1 MKKISTILVLFS
13 IIITLQSTIKKVD
26 SSSNPPNGYSGST
39 GVYCNSCHGSFSLN
53 SGGGSI
59 SVNGLPG
66 YTYTPGQTYNFTLTI
81 SHGAADR
88 KKWGFLISAIN
99 SGNNIGTFSSTNTN
113 AQVNSSELGH
123 NSAVTTTSQSSYTYS
138 NLSWTAPSTPNLPIT
153 FYFAGNAANS
163 NGSTNGDYIYS
174 SSQIIALPIDLYSFS
189 CTSNKQDVII
199 NWQTNNEINS
209 DYFEVEKSD
218 DGQIFYSI
226 AKITASGYSSV
237 LKSYQY
243 IDTKPSYFEKPIFY
257 RLKLVDKDKSFKY
270 SKIINV
276 KLKALNTVVKKVF
289 PSINYAGGNLKA
301 EVVSDENMDIN
312 ILVLDAGGKILQLNR
327 SSITSGS
334 NNLNIL
340 LPNTL
345 QKGMAFIKFVGND
358 LSQTISIVIQ

>member
-1 MKKISTILVLFS
+1 MKKISTILFLFS
-13 IIITLQSTIKKVD
+13 LIVIMQSTTKKVD
-26 SSSNPPNGYSGST
+26 SSSNPPSGYSGAT
-39 GVYCNSCHGSFSLN
+39 GNYCNSCHSSYALN
-53 SGGGSI
+53 SGGGNV

-66 YTYTPGQTYNFTLTI
+66 YTYTPGQTYNFSITI
-81 SHGAADR
+81 THGAADR

-123 NSAVTTTSQSSYTYS
+123 NSAVTTTNQSSYTYS
-138 NLSWTAPSTPNLPIT
+138 NLSWTAPSTPNLPIS

-174 SSQIIALPIDLYSFS
+174 SSQIIALPIDLNSFS
-189 CTSNKQDVII
+189 LTSNKQDVLI

-218 DGQIFYSI
+218 DGQIFYNI
-226 AKITASGYSSV
+226 AKITASGNSSV

-243 IDTKPSYFEKPIFY
+243 IDSKPSYFEKPIFY

-289 PSINYAGGNLKA
+289 PTINNAGGNLKA
-301 EVVSDENMDIN
+301 EVICNKDMDIN
-312 ILVLDAGGKILQLNR
+312 ILVLDAGGKILQLKR
-327 SSITSGS
+327 STITSGN

-345 QKGMAFIKFVGND
+345 QKGMAFVKFVGND